1 MRADAFHPK
10 GNRYAC
16 RRRGLAMT
24 NSGSGQDGG
33 LRRYTAVEM
42 RQAQQ
47 KAGRYGGCLVMAL
60 FGVPLAIF
68 AVALGSMFLG
78 PVAGALLFM
87 VAVAFGFIYN
97 LLQSTLALLIP
108 SAILAALVYA
118 IYRHYRLPVTTA
130 STDGGERFA
139 TEIARL
145 NALRLDAARDTRRR
159 VMLYVPM
166 GLALAIAFLIMPGR
180 GKSGPWV
187 EVFLIPFLIGFGIA
201 VPWLIALSI
210 PSGRYA
216 KAFKRELMPLL
227 LRRHGELRYVEGAV
241 PAVASLAAKGLL
253 PRHDRA
259 AVDDAIAGRYAGYEL
274 RLSEAELERKRGK
287 NNATVFHGLLL
298 VLSVDTP
305 FLGTTMV
312 LDHSRPAPPELMP
325 VRLEDPRFASIYDV
339 YGNDQ
344 VEARTVLTPAVMER
358 LLSMADGGDFFPPS
372 CLVERDSITFAV
384 GQTGTRLLFEPP
396 SLHAHDAA
404 VQLQYLED
412 ELAMIFRLVDAMIA
426 MHVAVKPGGVMPSGT
441 SFSERPAAPPATPSH

>member
-1 MRADAFHPK
+1 
-10 GNRYAC
+10 
-16 RRRGLAMT
+16 MT
-24 NSGSGQDGG
+24 DSGPAPGDGP
-33 LRRYTAVEM
+33 RHYTAVEM

-47 KAGRYGGCLVMAL
+47 KVGRYGGCLMMAL

-68 AVALGSMFLG
+68 AIALGSMFLG

-87 VAVAFGFIYN
+87 VAMVFGFLYN

-108 SAILAALVYA
+108 SAILAALIYA
-118 IYRHYRLPVTTA
+118 IYRHYHLPVTTA
-130 STDGGERFA
+130 SAGAGERFA
-139 TEIARL
+139 SEIARL
-145 NALRLDAARDTRRR
+145 NALRLEAAKDARRR
-159 VMLYVPM
+159 VMLYVPI
-166 GLALAIAFLIMPGR
+166 GIALAIGFLIMPGR
-180 GKSGPWV
+180 GSGKSGPWT
-187 EVFLIPFLIGFGIA
+187 ELLLIPFLLSFGIA

-227 LRRHGELRYVEGAV
+227 LRHHGELRYVEGAA
-241 PAVASLAAKGLL
+241 PAVDSLAAKGLL

-259 AVDDAIAGRYAGYEL
+259 VVDDAIAGRYAGYEL
-274 RLSEAELERKRGK
+274 RLSEVELERKSGK
-287 NNATVFHGLLL
+287 NDTTVFHGLLL
-298 VLSVDTP
+298 MLSVDTP

-312 LDHSRPAPPELMP
+312 LDHSRPAPAGLMS

-384 GQTGTRLLFEPP
+384 AQTGTRLLFEPP
-396 SLHAHDAA
+396 SLQAHDAA
-404 VQLQYLED
+404 AQLQYLED

-426 MHVAVKPGGVMPSGT
+426 MHVAIKPGGVMPAGT
-441 SFSERPAAPPATPSH
+441 SFSEPPTAPPNRRI